1 MVDRRQHYRIV
12 GRQPLGT
19 GGFARVFEAER
30 RSDGLRVA
38 VKEPLAGDDA
48 HRRLRREIQVQTQL
62 DHPHVMPIL
71 DYDPDFGWLVMPL
84 GIGNLGQLRP
94 GVNATEFRA
103 LVHDIAEG
111 LEVAHGP
118 GLVHRD
124 ITPTNLLALP
134 DPGTSSGRRWVV
146 ADWGLVRRPRGQTTS
161 PLTRSGQPLGT
172 EGFAAPET
180 FEEPHGVT
188 AAADVYSLGRV
199 MAWYCTGRWPIQGR
213 PLLPGSDS
221 ESWRYVISVCTN
233 DNPAG
238 RPRDMAELRAL
249 LERAFTVPALSP
261 GAQAQA
267 IVDRARVAGPRPGS
281 LAPFTQAEAHLGPQ
295 DLVDLGRLA
304 LAHPDDLALYVD
316 EVARLPAATTHHW
329 VSTDPA
335 TVAAVAQAMAE
346 LLQRDEWGR
355 RQFDQANRPLDWM
368 LDVAGALATIRRLE
382 LLEDVTYALAQ
393 AARYWDRYP
402 HNNRMRTWLTELDDD
417 AGRVVG
423 RAIRNADAAE
433 FYLQGGFSDW
443 PERIRSRALRSAL
456 GA

>member
-38 VKEPLAGDDA
+38 IKEPLAGDDA
-48 HRRLRREIQVQTQL
+48 HQRLRREIQVQTQF

-84 GIGNLGQLRP
+84 AAGNLGQLRP
-94 GVNATEFRA
+94 GVDETEFRA
-103 LVHDIAEG
+103 LVHDVAAG

-134 DPGTSSGRRWVV
+134 DPETPTGRRWVV
-146 ADWGLVRRPRGQTTS
+146 ADWGLVRRPRGQTTR
-161 PLTRSGQPLGT
+161 PLTRSGQALGT

-180 FEEPHGVT
+180 FEDPHGVT

-199 MAWYCTGRWPIQGR
+199 MAWYCTGRQPIQGR
-213 PLLPGSDS
+213 PLLPGSDAGP
-221 ESWRYVISVCTN
+221 WRYVVSVCTS
-233 DNPAG
+233 DNPTV
-238 RPRDMAELRAL
+238 RPADMTVLQAL
-249 LERAFTVPALSP
+249 LERAFTVPALLP
-261 GAQAQA
+261 
-267 IVDRARVAGPRPGS
+267 RA
-281 LAPFTQAEAHLGPQ
+281 QAEAIVERAQAAGGARVDPE
-295 DLVDLGRLA
+295 DLVELGRLA
-304 LAHPDDLALYVD
+304 AAHSDDLALYVD
-316 EVARLPAATTHHW
+316 EVARLPTAATRRW
-329 VSTDPA
+329 VASDPA
-335 TVAAVAQAMAE
+335 TVATVAHTMAQ
-346 LLQRDEWGR
+346 LLQEPNWGHRHHDE
-355 RQFDQANRPLDWM
+355 ANRPLDWI
-368 LDVAGALATIRRLE
+368 LDVAQALAQARRLD

-393 AARYWDRYP
+393 AARDWDRYP
-402 HNNRMRTWLTELDDD
+402 HNNRMRSWLIELDDD
-417 AGRVVG
+417 TGRVVG

-433 FYLQGGFSDW
+433 YYLQGGFSDW

>member
-12 GRQPLGT
+12 ARQPRGT
-19 GGFARVFEAER
+19 GGYARVFESER

-38 VKEPLAGDDA
+38 IKEPLAGDDA
-48 HRRLRREIQVQTQL
+48 HQRLRREIQVQTQL

-71 DYDPDFGWLVMPL
+71 DHDPDFGWLVMPL
-84 GIGNLGQLRP
+84 GIGNLEQLRP
-94 GVNATEFRA
+94 GVDETEFRA
-103 LVHDIAEG
+103 LVHDVAKG

-134 DPGTSSGRRWVV
+134 DPGTPRGRRWVV
-146 ADWGLVRRPRGQTTS
+146 ADWGLVRRPRGQTTR

-180 FEEPHGVT
+180 FEDPHGVT

-199 MAWYCTGRWPIQGR
+199 MAWYCTGRQPIQGR
-213 PLLPGSDS
+213 PLLPSSDAGP
-221 ESWRYVISVCTN
+221 WRYVISVCTN
-233 DNPAG
+233 DNPAA
-238 RPRDMAELRAL
+238 RPPDMAVLRAL
-249 LERAFTVPALSP
+249 LERAFTVSALSP
-261 GAQAQA
+261 
-267 IVDRARVAGPRPGS
+267 RA
-281 LAPFTQAEAHLGPQ
+281 QAEAIVERAQAAGRAG
-295 DLVDLGRLA
+295 VDPEDRVELGRLA
-304 LAHPDDLALYVD
+304 AAHSDDLALHVD
-316 EVARLPAATTHHW
+316 EVARLPTAATRRW
-329 VSTDPA
+329 AASDPA

-346 LLQRDEWGR
+346 LLQRAEWGR
-355 RQFDQANRPLDWM
+355 RQFDEANRPLDWI
-368 LDVAGALATIRRLE
+368 LDVAQALAQDRRLD
-382 LLEDVTYALAQ
+382 LLEDVTHALAQ
-393 AARYWDRYP
+393 AAHHWDRYP
-402 HNNRMRTWLTELDDD
+402 HNNRMRTWLADLDDD

-433 FYLQGGFSDW
+433 YYLQGGFSDW